1 MTAGASAC
9 TVPAVFPS
17 LLARCPPLTMPGPT
31 SIDAR
36 SGRTWRRNMVSITA
50 DKNTVAV
57 VVPMTTVMSFNIVS
71 GPVNPV
77 SIKSGAVEPVAVVR
91 VLVGVPV
98 GMSYLKVP
106 PGMMSHALFPRL
118 GGDMVEGGPV
128 RAIPGGPSLGETRP
142 PSHSARKA
150 HCIVSRGSVGRRS
163 PSEPHPI
170 TPTMNGAGC
179 SRLPL
184 FPRRT
189 RSALAAMSA
198 SVYV

>member
-1 MTAGASAC
+1 
-9 TVPAVFPS
+9 
-17 LLARCPPLTMPGPT
+17 
-31 SIDAR
+31 
-36 SGRTWRRNMVSITA
+36 MVSITA

-128 RAIPGGPSLGETRP
+128 RAIPGGPSLGETQP
-142 PSHSARKA
+142 PSQAWEKRGPRPTPHEKLTASFPGVAWEDEA
-150 HCIVSRGSVGRRS
+150 LASRIRS
-163 PSEPHPI
+163 PPP
-170 TPTMNGAGC
+170 
-179 SRLPL
+179 
-184 FPRRT
+184 
-189 RSALAAMSA
+189 
-198 SVYV
+198 